1 MNSIRCSDTRGIPV
15 TTLVAAAAL
24 ALAVLVAAAP
34 AAAGSEERESGSP
47 WPVAP
52 GGQGDL
58 NPGVERTGTLR
69 IMRFNFD
76 GTPLTADRGNMVG
89 WVAEASK
96 GNMVE
101 KADKTTEE
109 DTLEIVEKP
118 GTGN

>member
-1 MNSIRCSDTRGIPV
+1 MSS
-15 TTLVAAAAL
+15 
-24 ALAVLVAAAP
+24 AAP
-34 AAAGSEERESGSP
+34 AAAGSEEWQSGSP

-96 GNMVE
+96 GNVVE